1 MSYYLSTWRD
11 QPLTVYR
18 INALEMRTK
27 GASLAMSTNWICN
40 YAVVQATLP
49 GIESLGYKFWIIWA
63 VICFSFIPITY
74 FLYPETANR
83 TLEDIDRFFETSPG
97 ILIHRNKLAVQ
108 LHRPAEFIEADERI
122 AAGEA
127 SKHGE
132 KRTSVSSQHVETK
145 EAV

>member
-1 MSYYLSTWRD
+1 LS
-11 QPLTVYR
+11 
-18 INALEMRTK
+18 
-27 GASLAMSTNWICN
+27 SNWIYN

-74 FLYPETANR
+74 FFYPETANR
-83 TLEDIDRFFETSPG
+83 TLEDIDRFFEGKPG
-97 ILIHRNKLAVQ
+97 VLIHRNKLAVQ

-122 AAGEA
+122 AAGEQMRYE
-127 SKHGE
+127 E
-132 KRTSVSSQHVETK
+132 KTESVNSAHVETK

>member
-1 MSYYLSTWRD
+1 
-11 QPLTVYR
+11 
-18 INALEMRTK
+18 MRTK
-27 GASLAMSTNWICN
+27 GASLAMASNWICN

-49 GIESLGYKFWIIWA
+49 GIQSLGYKFWVIWA
-63 VICFSFIPITY
+63 VICFSFIPVTY
-74 FLYPETANR
+74 FFYPETANR

-97 ILIHRNKLAVQ
+97 VFIHRNKLAVQ

-127 SKHGE
+127 SQYGE
-132 KRTSVSSQHVETK
+132 KRTSFHSEHVETK